1 LLIDHIVVEKDAL
14 IIKHIIPTTDDCR
27 LLPGR
32 KGTRM
37 NWKDKQSVF
46 PSIRDS

>member
-1 LLIDHIVVEKDAL
+1 VVEKDAL

-32 KGTRM
+32 KGTRIEAG
-37 NWKDKQSVF
+37 KRTIRVF
-46 PSIRDS
+46 FHP